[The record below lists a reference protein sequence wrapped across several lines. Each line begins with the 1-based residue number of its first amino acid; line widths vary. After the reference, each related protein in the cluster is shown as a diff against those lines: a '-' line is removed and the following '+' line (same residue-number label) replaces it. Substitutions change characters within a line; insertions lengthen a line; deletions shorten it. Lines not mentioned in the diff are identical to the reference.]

1 AGHSGRRRSPASVLD
16 AHAIQTRR
24 VTAGANQARKGVLMP
39 LTVDIPERLDISWP
53 HHHAIFHRR
62 DFITHFLIPSV
73 RALLKITLMH
83 Q

>member
-1 AGHSGRRRSPASVLD
+1 
-16 AHAIQTRR
+16 
-24 VTAGANQARKGVLMP
+24 MP

>member
-1 AGHSGRRRSPASVLD
+1 
-16 AHAIQTRR
+16 
-24 VTAGANQARKGVLMP
+24 MP

-83 Q
+83 QWCYLAKGAGKFH